1 MFLPKC
7 LQYSYLPYMK
17 YTISGVCLAFC
28 ILYLASCS
36 EISYKEPQPK
46 GIKSLSQVPAKLQGS
61 YLIMEDGELTDT
73 LVVMPTGYQLG
84 KDELASLSDS
94 LVMKFYKGYYFINMR
109 NDFSW
114 YLRVVKPQKN
124 GDLLYLAMPEVS
136 NEHDGQKF
144 RDLLAQDITI
154 VETEIDGKTFYLIDP
169 TPKKLIQLI
178 KKGHFKEQT
187 FKKIK

>member
-1 MFLPKC
+1 
-7 LQYSYLPYMK
+7 MK
-17 YTISGVCLAFC
+17 YTISGFCLAFC

-46 GIKSLSQVPAKLQGS
+46 GIKGLSRVPAKLEGS

-73 LVVMPTGYQLG
+73 LVVMPTGYRIG
-84 KDELASLSDS
+84 KDELATLSDS
-94 LVMKFYKGYYFINMR
+94 LVMKYYKGYYFINMR

-136 NEHDGQKF
+136 NENDGKKF
-144 RDLLAQDITI
+144 RDLLAQDINI
-154 VETEIDGKTFYLIDP
+154 VETEIDRKTFYLIDP